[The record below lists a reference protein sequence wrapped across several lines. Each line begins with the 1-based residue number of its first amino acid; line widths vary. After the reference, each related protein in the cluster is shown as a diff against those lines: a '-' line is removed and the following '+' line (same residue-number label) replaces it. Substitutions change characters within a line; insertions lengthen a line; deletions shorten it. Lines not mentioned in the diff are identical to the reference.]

1 MPKILTSCLNMEKNS
16 LKLVQKLMKQ
26 LQLYSVV
33 IKKFKPGYSYM
44 ILLTER
50 ISYILTRQK
59 KIRFGQPI
67 FLTRPLFGGW
77 CYLSTIINRYAKKII
92 AWNLGKRM
100 TEELLQ
106 KIWSSL
112 SEYFLVHWSVLSRRI
127 HQSLGYLTPN

>member
-1 MPKILTSCLNMEKNS
+1 
-16 LKLVQKLMKQ
+16 
-26 LQLYSVV
+26 
-33 IKKFKPGYSYM
+33 M

-106 KIWSSL
+106 KF
-112 SEYFLVHWSVLSRRI
+112 EAAY
-127 HQSLGYLTPN
+127 QSIFWYIETFYQDEFIKV

>member
-1 MPKILTSCLNMEKNS
+1 MLKHGKKQFKTGTKVNEATSTIFCGH
-16 LKLVQKLMKQ
+16 
-26 LQLYSVV
+26 
-33 IKKFKPGYSYM
+33 KKFKPGYSYM
-44 ILLTER
+44 ILLTKR

-106 KIWSSL
+106 KI
-112 SEYFLVHWSVLSRRI
+112 
-127 HQSLGYLTPN
+127 